1 MPTPHAPVAL
11 VIGAGGQLGR
21 VLVACGPAGWTVRP
35 YDSAALDVT
44 DGDAVRAALARER
57 PTVVFNLA
65 AFTAVDAAESQA
77 AQAQAVNATGAA
89 HVAEAARAVHARLVH
104 ISTDFVFDGAQG
116 RPYAPDDP
124 PNPLNV
130 YGRTKLAGERE
141 VRGIRAS
148 DTVIVR
154 TAWLY
159 AARGRNF
166 VHTMLR
172 AMREREE
179 VGVVSDQVGTPTSAR
194 SLAQLLWIVAE
205 RPEVQGILHWTDAG
219 VASWYDFAVAIQE
232 EALASGQLQRAVP
245 VRPIRTEDFPT
256 AARRPSYSV
265 LDKEET
271 CRALGVTPGHWRVRL
286 REALAEMT
294 RG

>member
-1 MPTPHAPVAL
+1 MPTGHAPLAL

-21 VLVACGPAGWTVRP
+21 VLVACVPAGWTVRP

-44 DGDAVRAALARER
+44 RGDAVRATLARER

-65 AFTAVDAAESQA
+65 AFTAVDAAESQV
-77 AQAQAVNATGAA
+77 AQAEAVNVTGAS
-89 HVAEAARAVHARLVH
+89 HVAEAAHAVHARLVH

-179 VGVVSDQVGTPTSAR
+179 VGVVSDQIGTPTSAR
-194 SLAQLLWIVAE
+194 SLAQMLWLVAE
-205 RPEVQGILHWTDAG
+205 RPEVQGTLHWTDAG

-232 EALASGQLQRAVP
+232 EALAAGQLARAVP
-245 VRPIRTEDFPT
+245 VRPLRTSDFPT

-271 CRALGVTPGHWRVRL
+271 CRALGATPTHWRVRL
-286 REALAEMT
+286 RETLAEMA